1 MTGKVYLV
9 GAGPGVPGLLTLRAR
24 QVIDAADVI
33 LYDQLAGAILR
44 TLPER
49 AERIDCGKYG
59 GRHTLEQDE
68 IEAILVDR
76 ARAGR
81 TVVRLKGGDPFL
93 FGRGGEE
100 LEVLRAHGIPVEVV
114 PGVTSA
120 IAVPGCVGI
129 PVTHR
134 SCASTVTFVT
144 GHEDPTKAE
153 SGIDWASLAKTR
165 GTIVIL
171 MGVKNLGSIAEILQ
185 GHGMER
191 ETPLAIVERGLA
203 AGQRVTVGTLGD
215 IADRAR
221 TAGVRPPAIIV
232 IGDVVRLYRGENL
245 YSEEPG
251 N

>member
-1 MTGKVYLV
+1 MTGRVYLV

-33 LYDQLAGAILR
+33 LYDQLAGEILR
-44 TLPER
+44 TLPEH

-134 SCASTVTFVT
+134 RCASTVIFVT

-153 SGIDWASLAKTR
+153 SGIDWAALAKTR

-171 MGVKNLGSIAEILQ
+171 MGVKNLEGIAKTLQ
-185 GHGMER
+185 GHGMDR
-191 ETPLAIVERGLA
+191 ETPVAIVERGLSE
-203 AGQRVTVGTLGD
+203 GQRVTVGVLGD
-215 IADRAR
+215 IAVRAR

-232 IGDVVRLYRGENL
+232 IGDVVQLYRGENL
-245 YSEEPG
+245 YSEELQD
-251 N
+251 